1 MVQEK
6 LLLGKP
12 APEFKKVTVS
22 LRDILSGEFFTEYIK
37 KGQEPVLSSHGQ
49 HTDGEQETS

>member
-12 APEFKKVTVS
+12 APEFKKVVIS
-22 LRDILSGEFFTEYIK
+22 LRDILSGEFFTNYIK
-37 KGQEPVLSSHGQ
+37 EGQNLLPSGHGGLTNRQ
-49 HTDGEQETS
+49 QETS

>member
-22 LRDILSGEFFTEYIK
+22 LRDILSGEFFTAYIK
-37 KGQEPVLSSHGQ
+37 KGQEPVLLSHGQ
-49 HTDGEQETS
+49 HI